1 MTLLNKFGILMFI
14 AVSVLFMTFTH
25 QRGQGVDSS
34 GPKMSI
40 KQEILEVSVNDPE
53 EKLLEGIITTDKKDG
68 DVTDSVVLESLS
80 AFISGSTRLATYAAF
95 DSDQH
100 VVRGSRRITYTDY
113 TKPEFSM
120 HQLLEYPAGRSS
132 ISINGITAKDCIDGD
147 ISSSI
152 KVSLGPTYGLDE
164 VGEYD
169 TVFSVVNSAGDISS
183 FHAYI
188 VVYDPEVNR
197 GPQFD
202 AKDGEYLVYL
212 NRGEDFHPFD
222 YIEDV
227 KIGGRK
233 YSIVEGNGNYGA
245 EKIDKNEKIVV
256 GQNQIDVEGE
266 VDSDTPGEYIVKFS
280 MTLDVGNQETV
291 TGMRRIYVIV
301 RDN

>member
-1 MTLLNKFGILMFI
+1 MTFLNKTGILMFI
-14 AVSVLFMTFTH
+14 VVSVLFSMFTH
-25 QRGQGVDSS
+25 RRSQGVDSS

-40 KQEILEVSVNDPE
+40 EQEVLEVSVNDPE
-53 EKLLEGIITTDKKDG
+53 EKLLEGITATDKKDG

-100 VVRGSRRITYTDY
+100 VVRESRRITYTDY

-120 HQLLEYPAGRSS
+120 RQLLEYPAGRSS

-169 TVFSVVNSAGDISS
+169 TVFSVVNSAGDVAS
-183 FHAYI
+183 FHAFI
-188 VVYDPEVNR
+188 VVYDPEIGR

-202 AKDGEYLVYL
+202 AKDGEYLIYL
-212 NRGEDFHPFD
+212 DRGEEFHPFE

-233 YSIVEGNGNYGA
+233 YPIVEGDGNYGA
-245 EKIDKNEKIVV
+245 EKIDKDEKIVV

-266 VDSDTPGEYIVKFS
+266 VDTEMPGEYVVKFS
-280 MTLDVGNQETV
+280 MTLDAGHQEIV
-291 TGMRRIYVIV
+291 TGMRRLYVIV